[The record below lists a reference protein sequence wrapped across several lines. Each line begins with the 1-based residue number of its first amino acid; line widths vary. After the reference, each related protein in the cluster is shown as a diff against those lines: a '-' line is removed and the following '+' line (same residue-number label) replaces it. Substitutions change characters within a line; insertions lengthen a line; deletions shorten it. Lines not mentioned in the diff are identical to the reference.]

1 VNSIDLIEL
10 FKDVR
15 SYDIVDVIV
24 ETTERKYFKNKT
36 TIQRTLGSLF
46 GIIMVSSG
54 CKELDKL
61 RPMVRFHLP
70 FATIEETVY
79 RTTSMYQLAQYL
91 RSKRGLEPDL
101 DMKVLLS
108 IYQKIHEINVNF
120 VRRLQ
125 KATEMDAN
133 LNAVAI
139 LDTFSQMIP
148 LGIKDTLKDFE
159 NLFSPYLE

>member
-1 VNSIDLIEL
+1 
-10 FKDVR
+10 
-15 SYDIVDVIV
+15 
-24 ETTERKYFKNKT
+24 
-36 TIQRTLGSLF
+36 
-46 GIIMVSSG
+46 
-54 CKELDKL
+54 
-61 RPMVRFHLP
+61 
-70 FATIEETVY
+70 
-79 RTTSMYQLAQYL
+79 
-91 RSKRGLEPDL
+91 
-101 DMKVLLS
+101 MKVLLS